1 MARQF
6 EKRMNEIINLIAS
19 TDRPQQLEEMI
30 AEFVEL
36 GRQLRHEF
44 ERVHEEETTGD
55 RRTALTREIAE
66 LEATVAA
73 KDALLE
79 RYALKIGRWE
89 DTFAQLAR
97 EHEDT
102 ERNLSL

>member
-1 MARQF
+1 LA
-6 EKRMNEIINLIAS
+6 E
-19 TDRPQQLEEMI
+19 LEEMI